1 MNRLSVRMRVT
12 LAATV
17 IVATVLTAAS
27 LVLIL
32 TMHDSLEGGVA
43 EEAARKVRA
52 SAAVLK
58 EDPLL
63 DAAPPGEDGSAT
75 PTPHKSET
83 SAEAGEEKV
92 VLADGYATAS
102 TVVDT
107 IDGPVTVKARV
118 SLAPVR
124 NALDMLEQLLL
135 VGVPALVVLMAV
147 MTWQLMGRVLAP
159 VESIRAT
166 FADITAK
173 NLHRRVPEPVTRDE
187 VARLART
194 MNVTLGQLESAVD
207 RHKQFVADAA
217 HELRNPVATL
227 SARLE
232 LGMTQA
238 PDLVTEALTD
248 VARIKELTG
257 DLLLLARL
265 DGGEPLIGTDVDLAQ
280 VAAEAAARPAS
291 VKIALELESDVIV
304 TGSRAHLERMVANL
318 VANAIRHAASQI
330 TIKVTADG
338 LDVIDDGPGIPAASR
353 ERVFQR
359 FHRLDEARARDAGGS
374 GLGLAIARDIATAH
388 GGTLTV
394 QDTPRGA
401 HLTFR
406 ITDTGRAEHVHRGR
420 GREPRPRWGSAEV

>member
-1 MNRLSVRMRVT
+1 MNRLSVRTRVT
-12 LAATV
+12 LAASV
-17 IVATVLTAAS
+17 MVATVLTAAS

-32 TMHDSLEGGVA
+32 TLRDSLRDGVA
-43 EEAARKVRA
+43 DEAARKVRA
-52 SAAVLK
+52 SAAALK
-58 EDPLL
+58 EDPPVLT
-63 DAAPPGEDGSAT
+63 APPPGEDGSAE
-75 PTPHKSET
+75 PTPEKSGNG
-83 SAEAGEEKV
+83 AGPGKEKV

-102 TVVDT
+102 TVVVT
-107 IDGPVTVKARV
+107 ADGPVTVKARV

-124 NALDMLEQLLL
+124 NALGVLEQLLL
-135 VGVPALVVLMAV
+135 VGVPALVLLMAV

-232 LGMTQA
+232 LGMPQA
-238 PDLVTEALTD
+238 PGLVTEALTD

-265 DGGEPLIGTDVDLAQ
+265 DGGEPLMGTEVDLAQ
-280 VAAEAAARPAS
+280 VAADAAERPAP
-291 VKIALELESDVIV
+291 VKIALELESDVVV
-304 TGSRAHLERMVANL
+304 TGSRSHLERMVANL
-318 VANAIRHAASQI
+318 VANAVRHAASRV
-330 TIKVTADG
+330 TIRVTADG
-338 LDVIDDGPGIPAASR
+338 LDVIDDGPGIPADAR

-394 QDTPRGA
+394 QNTPRGA
-401 HLTFR
+401 HLSFR
-406 ITDTGRAEHVHRGR
+406 ITTPDGPNSPTGRPARGQKD
-420 GREPRPRWGSAEV
+420 PV

>member
-1 MNRLSVRMRVT
+1 MNRLSVRIRVT

-17 IVATVLTAAS
+17 IVATVLTSAS

-32 TMHDSLEGGVA
+32 TMRHSLEAGVA
-43 EEAARKVRA
+43 DQATRKVRA
-52 SAAVLK
+52 SASALK
-58 EDPLL
+58 EDSPV
-63 DAAPPGEDGSAT
+63 DAAPPGGVDGSE
-75 PTPHKSET
+75 PTPEESDHT
-83 SAEAGEEKV
+83 AGTDKEKV

-107 IDGPVTVKARV
+107 ADGPRTVKAKV

-124 NALDMLEQLLL
+124 NALSTLERLLL
-135 VGVPALVVLMAV
+135 LGVPALVALMAA
-147 MTWQLMGRVLAP
+147 MTWQLMGRAMAP

-173 NLHRRVPEPVTRDE
+173 NLHRRVPEPMTRDE
-187 VARLART
+187 VARLAQT
-194 MNVTLGQLESAVD
+194 MNATLGQLESAVE

-232 LGMTQA
+232 LGMHQA
-238 PDLVTEALTD
+238 PGLVTEALTD

-265 DGGEPLIGTDVDLAQ
+265 DGGEPLIGTEVDLAQ
-280 VAAEAAARPAS
+280 VAAEAVARPAP
-291 VKIALELESDVIV
+291 VKIALELESDVLV
-304 TGSRAHLERMVANL
+304 TGSRSHLERMVANL
-318 VANAIRHAASQI
+318 VANAVRHAASRV
-330 TIKVTADG
+330 TVRVTADG
-338 LDVIDDGPGIPAASR
+338 IDVIDDGPGIPATSR

-388 GGTLTV
+388 GGTLV
-394 QDTPRGA
+394 VRDAPKGA
-401 HLTFR
+401 HLSFR
-406 ITDTGRAEHVHRGR
+406 ITAPDGPSSRATV
-420 GREPRPRWGSAEV
+420 SLT

>member
-12 LAATV
+12 LAASV
-17 IVATVLTAAS
+17 MVATVLTAAS

-32 TMHDSLEGGVA
+32 TLRDSLQGGVA
-43 EEAARKVRA
+43 DEAARKVRA
-52 SAAVLK
+52 SAAALK
-58 EDPLL
+58 EDPPVL
-63 DAAPPGEDGSAT
+63 AVPPPGEDGSAE
-75 PTPHKSET
+75 PTPEKSGNG
-83 SAEAGEEKV
+83 AGTGKEKV

-102 TVVDT
+102 TVVVT
-107 IDGPVTVKARV
+107 ADGPVTVKARV

-124 NALDMLEQLLL
+124 NALGVLEQLLL
-135 VGVPALVVLMAV
+135 VGVPALVLLMAV

-166 FADITAK
+166 FADITAR

-232 LGMTQA
+232 LGMPQA
-238 PDLVTEALTD
+238 PGLVTEALTD

-265 DGGEPLIGTDVDLAQ
+265 DGGEPLMGTEVDLAQ
-280 VAAEAAARPAS
+280 VAADAAARPAP
-291 VKIALELESDVIV
+291 VRIVLELESDVVV
-304 TGSRAHLERMVANL
+304 TGSRSHLERMVANL
-318 VANAIRHAASQI
+318 VANAVRHAASRV
-330 TIKVTADG
+330 TIRVTADG
-338 LDVIDDGPGIPAASR
+338 LDVIDDGPGIPADAR

-394 QDTPRGA
+394 QNTPHGA
-401 HLTFR
+401 HLSFR
-406 ITDTGRAEHVHRGR
+406 ITDARRTEHVH
-420 GREPRPRWGSAEV
+420 P